1 MIERS
6 VVSIVRIEDDAPRNI
21 DKAVREAI
29 SLTGDWEKIVSYQDL
44 ILIKPNLVAV
54 PSDRLNG
61 AVTRWEVCKV
71 VADLVRETGGRPV
84 IADSAAVG
92 VNTEEVMQATGY
104 LGLREVGYEVVDLK
118 TRPKVVRKIPE
129 GRVLKEVTTF
139 DLVEE
144 AKAIV
149 SVPVM
154 KTHDQTEITV
164 SLKNLKGLIDD
175 KDKRRLHQEGVLH
188 GVLDLQEAFRTA
200 FAVVDGTFCQEG
212 LGPIHGHTVEMGLI
226 LAGSDLV
233 AVDAMA
239 GRIMGFPPEEV
250 LITQYGAERG
260 LGISVLDRIEIKGEP
275 WEKVKRRFMRS
286 AEDKRV
292 DVRGL
297 QILHAEGSCTGCRN
311 TVVSALFDMK
321 RAGQVEYLEDMV
333 IVTGPGVEVPAGT
346 SIDHLVSVGVCVSWE
361 LRGEYFARGCPPN
374 NSWVVEQVLKAK
386 GAMNSERG
394 R

>member
-6 VVSIVRIEDDAPRNI
+6 AVSVVKTEGDGLQSIE
-21 DKAVREAI
+21 KAVREAI
-29 SLTGDWEKIVSYQDL
+29 SLAGDWEKIVSYRDL

-61 AVTRWEVCKV
+61 AVTRWEVCKA
-71 VADLVRETGGRPV
+71 VADLVKEAGGRPV

-92 VNTEEVMQATGY
+92 VNTEEVLQATGY
-104 LGLREVGYEVVDLK
+104 PELREAGYEVVDLK
-118 TRPKVVRKIPE
+118 ARPRVVRKIPE
-129 GRVLKEVTTF
+129 GRVLREVTTF

-144 AKAIV
+144 AKAII

-154 KTHDQTEITV
+154 KTHDQTEITL

-188 GVLDLQEAFRTA
+188 GVPDLQEAFQAA

-212 LGPIHGHTVEMGLI
+212 LGPIHGYPVEMDLI

-239 GRIMGFPPEEV
+239 GRIMGFAPEEV
-250 LITQYGAERG
+250 LITQYAADRG
-260 LGISVLDRIEIKGEP
+260 LGFSALDWIEIKGEP
-275 WEKVKRRFMRS
+275 WEKVQRRFMRS

-292 DVRGL
+292 EVRGL

-321 RAGQVEYLEDMV
+321 RAGQVEYLEDVV

-346 SIDHLVSVGVCVSWE
+346 SPEHLVAVGVCVSWE
-361 LRGEYFARGCPPN
+361 LRGGRFARGCPPN
-374 NSWVVEQVLKAK
+374 NSWVVEEIIKAK
-386 GAMNSERG
+386 SGNDSERG